1 MDSNRTNI
9 FEYIQNEVV
18 DFKAKSISLGDGQW
32 NWNMYEHINR
42 SFLMK
47 HSKFTKGS
55 NELGS
60 RPFKNIIRPI
70 LNVGYRS
77 EGFDVKNIESF
88 VNDSEN
94 YHKSM
99 IVRKFHPKWAV
110 RNHIDKAIDESVESY
125 VDYGGTLVKNVNSI
139 RPEVVP
145 LQRLAFV
152 DQRDILSGSICEKHD
167 YSIDQLLDMKG
178 KWWDSAI
185 DQAIVLSRMEKANS
199 EGTGSERANSKSI
212 EVFELHSTSP
222 ETWLVNEDGSHQID
236 QADENK
242 YIKQINIVTYYKGTD
257 GKKIGITLFS
267 GKEKKQIYKFLARDE
282 IYNRALG
289 WGGVEELFEPQIWT
303 NYDIIQIKEM
313 LDVASLMILNTQ
325 DQAFAQRNKVTDMK
339 KGEIV
344 YSEQPLTQ
352 VNIQPINMQQFVNS
366 LVQWEQSARVTGSAS
381 DPQLGLNPSSGTP
394 LGTTQI
400 ITDQGQG
407 MHEYR
412 RGQVAAFW
420 EEIYREWIIPS
431 IVTELGRGAKFIEQ
445 LTLGELQ
452 QVTDALVTKQSNKR
466 LKEIAFSGKTIT
478 QPEIDAFKELQ
489 RQKMMKMGVDRFFE
503 ALDGEL
509 KSIPV
514 DVSINVASKQK
525 DLNRDVSKM
534 SAVFQTIISNPQGFQ
549 MAIQDPAVADLF
561 NQMIEW
567 SGMNQINFG
576 GVKPPPQQLQAPQGQ
591 GQQISQPVNQ
601 PVNTQ

>member
-1 MDSNRTNI
+1 MDRTDV
-9 FEYIQNEVV
+9 FSYIIQECT
-18 DFKAKSISLGDGQW
+18 DYKAKSISLGDNW

-55 NELGS
+55 NELGL
-60 RPFKNIIRPI
+60 RPNKNIVRPI

-77 EGFDVKNIESF
+77 EGFDVKNIEPF
-88 VNDSEN
+88 VNDSKN

-99 IVRKFHPKWAV
+99 IIRKFHPKYAV
-110 RNHIDKAIDESVESY
+110 RNRIDNAIDESVESY
-125 VDYGGTLVKNVNSI
+125 VDYGGTLVKNVNEV

-152 DQRDILSGSICEKHD
+152 DQRDIISGAICEKHD
-167 YSIDQLLDMKG
+167 FSIDQLLDMKG
-178 KWWDSAI
+178 VWWDSAI
-185 DQAIVLSRMEKANS
+185 DLAITLSRMEKSNS
-199 EGTGSERANSKSI
+199 EGTGTERSNSKSI

-222 ETWLVNEDGSHQID
+222 ETWLVNEDGSRQID
-236 QADENK
+236 RADENK
-242 YIKQINIVTYYKGTD
+242 YIKQLNIVTYYKGDD

-267 GKEKKQIYKFLARDE
+267 GKENKQIYKFLARDA

-325 DQAFAQRNKVTDMK
+325 DQSFAQKNKVGDLR
-339 KGEIV
+339 KGEIL

-352 VNIQPINMQQFVNS
+352 VNIQPVNMQQFVNS

-400 ITDQGQG
+400 VTDQGQG

-412 RGQVAAFW
+412 RGKIAAFW

-431 IVTELGRGAKFIEQ
+431 IVKELGKGKKFIEK
-445 LTLGELQ
+445 LTLEELQ
-452 QVTDALVTKQSNKR
+452 QVTDAIVLNQTNERIKEVVIKQGKR
-466 LKEIAFSGKTIT
+466 ISQEEVDT
-478 QPEIDAFKELQ
+478 FKELQ
-489 RQKMMKMGVDRFFE
+489 RQSLMKLGVDRFFE
-503 ALDGEL
+503 LLDGEL
-509 KSIPV
+509 KDIPV
-514 DVSINVASKQK
+514 DVYINVAGKEK
-525 DLNRDVSKM
+525 DLNRDTSKV
-534 SAVFQTIISNPQGFQ
+534 SAVIQSIIANPQGFQ
-549 MAIQDPAVADLF
+549 IAMQDPAIASLF

-576 GVKPPPQQLQAPQGQ
+576 GVKPPPQQLEAPQGQ
-591 GQQISQPVNQ
+591 QFNK
-601 PVNTQ
+601 VNTQ